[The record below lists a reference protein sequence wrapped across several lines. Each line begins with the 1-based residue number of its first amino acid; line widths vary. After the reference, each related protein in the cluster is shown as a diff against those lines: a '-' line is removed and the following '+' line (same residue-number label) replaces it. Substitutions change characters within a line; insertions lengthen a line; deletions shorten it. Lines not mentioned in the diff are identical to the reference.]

1 MPKETSTDLKEK
13 LKLLPKE
20 AGVYLFKDAKGKIIY
35 VGKASSLRNR
45 VRSYFQSGRAIH
57 PKTYQLE
64 NDIAD
69 LEYIVSASE
78 REALILEDTL
88 VKRHKPRYNIRL
100 RDDKRYPYLKISNES
115 FPRISV
121 VRRIGKD
128 VHKGARYFGPYT
140 NAKAMRKTKKLIQN
154 LFHVRTCTLD
164 IGDKPVR
171 ARPCLDHYIGLCD
184 APCVGWI
191 DQRSYKE
198 LVNDAELFLHGHYEE
213 LLPKLRKSMKAA
225 AKDMQFEQAAR
236 LRDQIESLQ
245 RLYNARRTM
254 DPKGE
259 DRDAIG
265 VAIEKSHCAVQ
276 LFFIRAGKL
285 VGRESFSLTTAGSE
299 DPKEILT
306 AFIKQYYSKATS
318 IPKEILLPNE
328 IDEHELIED
337 WLTELA
343 EHKVSIKIPQRGK
356 KAQWLKMATR
366 NAELTLTE
374 EKTRATL
381 AVEKSD
387 LVNQEIEKFFK
398 WDGPF
403 SRIEGFDISNIQ
415 GSDPV
420 ASMVV
425 FEDAKPNKSA
435 YRKFKMKSKGPD
447 DFAMMAEV
455 IQRRLDRAL
464 KGDSKFLPFPDLI
477 LIDGGKGQ
485 LSAARKIM
493 WDLGLEK
500 IPTLGLAKEF
510 EQLYREGEST
520 PYILP
525 RDSHTLKLL
534 QHVRDEAHRF
544 ALTFHRTRRNTR
556 TLKSALDNIPG
567 VGPARKR
574 ALIEYFGSMKKLKK
588 ASLEELLEVPKLPED
603 VAREIHEALR
613 QSPT

>member
-1 MPKETSTDLKEK
+1 MPKELSESIKEK

-35 VGKASSLRNR
+35 VGKATSLRNR

-57 PKTYQLE
+57 PKTHQLE
-64 NDIAD
+64 NDISD
-69 LEYIVSASE
+69 LEYIVAASE

-88 VKRHKPRYNIRL
+88 VKRHRPRFNIRL
-100 RDDKRYPYLKISNES
+100 RDDKRYPYLKISNEQ
-115 FPRISV
+115 FPKISV

-140 NAKAMRKTKKLIQN
+140 NAKAMRKTKKLIQK
-154 LFHVRTCTLD
+154 LFHIRTCTLE

-191 DQRSYKE
+191 EQSEYKE
-198 LVNDAELFLHGHYEE
+198 LVSDAELFLHGHYEE
-213 LLPKLRKSMKAA
+213 LLPKLRKTMKQA
-225 AKDMQFEQAAR
+225 AKEMQYEQAGR
-236 LRDQIESLQ
+236 MRDQIDSLQ

-254 DPKGE
+254 DPQGE

-265 VAIEKSHCAVQ
+265 IAVEKSHCAVQ

-285 VGRESFSLTTAGSE
+285 VGRESFSLSTAGSE

-318 IPKEILLPNE
+318 FPKEILLPNE
-328 IDEHELIED
+328 IDEHELIEE
-337 WLTELA
+337 WLSETA
-343 EHKVSIKIPQRGK
+343 SRKVKIKIPQRGQ

-374 EKTRATL
+374 EKTRTTL
-381 AVEKSD
+381 SLERSD

-398 WDGPF
+398 WEGPF
-403 SRIEGFDISNIQ
+403 ARIEGFDISNIQ
-415 GSDPV
+415 GSDSV

-425 FEDAKPNKSA
+425 FEDAKPNKNA
-435 YRKFKMKSKGPD
+435 YRKFKMRSEGPD

-455 IQRRLDRAL
+455 IRRRLERAL
-464 KGDSKFLPFPDLI
+464 KGDPKFLPFPDLI

-485 LSAARKIM
+485 LSAARNVM

-510 EQLYREGEST
+510 EQLYREGESQ
-520 PYILP
+520 PYVLS

-544 ALTFHRTRRNTR
+544 ALTFHRSLRGTRS
-556 TLKSALDNIPG
+556 LKSVLDDIPG

-574 ALIEYFGSMKKLKK
+574 ALIDHFGSIKKLKS
-588 ASLEELLEVPKLPED
+588 ASLDELLEVPKLPEE
-603 VAREIHEALR
+603 VAKVIHDSL
-613 QSPT
+613 Q